1 LIYKSD
7 AITGIISWLSVTT
20 FIVALLV
27 FIASLAYF
35 NTNPSVDARC
45 PNGYHKSPSGDC
57 EAVVPH
63 SGLPRCPNGYHKSP
77 SGDCEAVSSSSTSS
91 GKSDYNNSIS
101 SSVGTSPSTNGCDQ
115 SLWNHVYN
123 PSRLKIIDP
132 CKTVSGVI
140 ESIRSER
147 DGDFHIRL
155 KLDPEFSNLI
165 NSANINGQ
173 FGDLVLE
180 PICINP
186 VTQADAISACQN
198 FHQHINISPVGTHVK
213 VSASYVLDKQHNG
226 WAEIHP
232 VTSITPIR

>member
-1 LIYKSD
+1 LLLCVPHKVLIDLFINPTRDLIYKSD
-7 AITGIISWLSVTT
+7 TITGMVSSLSVTT
-20 FIVALLV
+20 FIVTSLV
-27 FIASLAYF
+27 FIASLTYF

-45 PNGYHKSPSGDC
+45 PNGYH
-57 EAVVPH
+57 
-63 SGLPRCPNGYHKSP
+63 RSP
-77 SGDCEAVSSSSTSS
+77 SGDCEAVSSSSSTSS
-91 GKSDYNNSIS
+91 GNYDHNYSNS
-101 SSVGTSPSTNGCDQ
+101 SSVEASPPSTSGCDQ
-115 SLWNHVYN
+115 SLWNHIYN
-123 PSRLKIIDP
+123 PSRLQIIDS

-140 ESIRSER
+140 DSIRSER

-165 NSANINGQ
+165 NPANINGQ

-186 VTQADAISACQN
+186 VTQTDAISACQN
-198 FHQHINISPVGTHVK
+198 FHQHITIPPVGTHVK
-213 VSASYVLDKQHNG
+213 VLGSYVLDKQHNG